1 MVDPDEPIPVGGR
14 FLPFHAGPA
23 DAADP
28 PLDLPR
34 IRGKGLE
41 SGYGTVGAVFA
52 FVVLLSYLVISN
64 RRGRR

>member
-1 MVDPDEPIPVGGR
+1 MNRSRWVAGSYHFMLVLLTLLIP
-14 FLPFHAGPA
+14 L
-23 DAADP
+23 
-28 PLDLPR
+28 LIYLTS
-34 IRGKGLE
+34 RGKGLE

>member
-1 MVDPDEPIPVGGR
+1 MLVLLTLLIP
-14 FLPFHAGPA
+14 LLIYLAS
-23 DAADP
+23 
-28 PLDLPR
+28 
-34 IRGKGLE
+34 RGKGLE